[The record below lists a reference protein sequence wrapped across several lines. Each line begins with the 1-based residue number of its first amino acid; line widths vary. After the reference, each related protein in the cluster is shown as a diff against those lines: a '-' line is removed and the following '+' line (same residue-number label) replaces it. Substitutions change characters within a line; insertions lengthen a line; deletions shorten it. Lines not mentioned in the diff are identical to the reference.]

1 MLSIMYG
8 WVVQRLNVRAMI
20 RGRHFFFFLS
30 WRYDLAY
37 MGCGVILWAGPTWRI
52 GSEHCIYY
60 SHEANR

>member
-1 MLSIMYG
+1 MLSMH
-8 WVVQRLNVRAMI
+8 VRMEYAATECASNDT
-20 RGRHFFFFLS
+20 GTAAFLS

-52 GSEHCIYY
+52 GLEHCVYY